1 MALFEF
7 IKSLPLAA
15 IIIPVNLFVILMSFV
30 TAADA
35 TSTSIASMCMKDIPI
50 GSEAPGLMKIIWGC
64 TIACIAI
71 IMAAFGG
78 GEQGVQGVKD
88 LAAAGGF
95 VVLFIFILQVVAAIK
110 TFFFDDII
118 E

>member
-1 MALFEF
+1 
-7 IKSLPLAA
+7 
-15 IIIPVNLFVILMSFV
+15 
-30 TAADA
+30 
-35 TSTSIASMCMKDIPI
+35 
-50 GSEAPGLMKIIWGC
+50 
-64 TIACIAI
+64 
-71 IMAAFGG
+71 MAAFGG